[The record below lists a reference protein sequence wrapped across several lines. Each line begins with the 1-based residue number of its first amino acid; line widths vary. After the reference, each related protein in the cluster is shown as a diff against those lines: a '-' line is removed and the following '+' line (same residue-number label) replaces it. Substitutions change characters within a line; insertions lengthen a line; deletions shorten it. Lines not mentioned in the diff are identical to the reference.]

1 MRRAVC
7 YVPEYADLG
16 VHHFGCECLCLDDTL
31 LLFLLRQPRHRHL
44 LGIGALSLTGISL
57 PLVSLTETSRGGGVL
72 FLEVMR

>member
-1 MRRAVC
+1 VPDALSSNMQILVGISLDVNV
-7 YVPEYADLG
+7 YVFNDS
-16 VHHFGCECLCLDDTL
+16 L